1 MINLD
6 LMSENSSLTGISYG
20 LEAGS
25 MVKVVP
31 IHTVLVA
38 VMRTTVNNGGEQKA
52 CGTWHFTGRENAVV
66 LHQGRVTS
74 CLTCQ

>member
-1 MINLD
+1 MNVVL
-6 LMSENSSLTGISYG
+6 

-38 VMRTTVNNGGEQKA
+38 VVSTTVNSGGEQKA

-74 CLTCQ
+74 CF